1 MKKKNLEFRF
11 LFSLAAA
18 FLEQSRR
25 LEGRQCQ
32 RSVPVATSRTT
43 VVRSRAWAVD
53 GGLLGRLEGK
63 LRDLGKDRAGM
74 QCSKFQPSPR
84 LGFDL
89 ALLLVLT

>member
-11 LFSLAAA
+11 LFSLLPR
-18 FLEQSRR
+18 FWSRV
-25 LEGRQCQ
+25 GG
-32 RSVPVATSRTT
+32 PSRGGSASRD
-43 VVRSRAWAVD
+43 VEDHGVRSAPGPWTEVSWDAWS
-53 GGLLGRLEGK
+53 ENY
-63 LRDLGKDRAGM
+63 RDLGKDRAGM